1 MRKPLFDTR
10 IGKSTLLTVLC
21 VGRIIAIIAFAGTT
35 GIGMAA
41 ENSESVEG
49 FLKTY
54 VGKEDPSY
62 EWSIKQDSKT
72 ERIRYVLVELTSQ
85 TWLTPKEV
93 NRTDWRHWLEI
104 YIPNDRESDVPLLFI
119 SGGSNAGEEPQRSNS
134 VGQQIALVSK
144 TIVAQL
150 SQVPNQPL
158 VFLGD
163 GVERSEDNLI
173 SFSWIQYL
181 NSGRLEWLA
190 QAAMV
195 KSASRAMDAVIEVLA
210 TDDMGPIDVGKFVV
224 AGGSKRGWTTWLTAV
239 VDARV
244 VAIVPVVFDVLNMRK
259 SMKHHFG
266 AYGFWSVSLGDYV
279 NQGILRQF
287 DSEKLSPI
295 LQVVDPFHYLS
306 ELDIPKFV
314 VNATGD
320 EFFLLDS
327 SQFYWNAMLNPKYL
341 RYVPNA
347 DHGLSGSD
355 ALQSVASFV
364 SRAAQNKPIPSIE
377 WNRTSSNRIEIR
389 TSIEP
394 IQTMVWEAHNPVS
407 RDFRLLRG
415 PDGSPRG
422 PVFSSRPLTS
432 HSEDL
437 LSFEASVDMPHSG
450 WTAWFVE
457 FAFDVG
463 LDVPLKMSTDVQVL
477 PIDLPFAAEDFT
489 QDTFLTIHC
498 LRNHDDDQTP
508 DNVLEFIEETTG
520 SPKIN
525 HKFFSNRDYY
535 TWKQSGDLLVEG
547 TAVSRFLNFM
557 GYEECHYQLES
568 GEGPTMPPLLKVED

>member
-1 MRKPLFDTR
+1 MGKLLFDTR
-10 IGKSTLLTVLC
+10 IGKSTVWVAQC
-21 VGRIIAIIAFAGTT
+21 VGRIIAFIALAGTT

-41 ENSESVEG
+41 ENSESLEG
-49 FLKTY
+49 FLKAY

-62 EWSIKQDSKT
+62 EWSIKQDTKT
-72 ERIRYVLVELTSQ
+72 EKIRYVLVEFTSQ

-104 YIPNDRESDVPLLFI
+104 YIPSDRTSDVPLLFI
-119 SGGSNAGEEPQRSNS
+119 SGGSNLGEEPQLSNS

-144 TIVAQL
+144 SIVAQL

-158 VFLGD
+158 VFLND
-163 GVERSEDNLI
+163 GIERSEDNLI

-181 NSGRLEWLA
+181 NTNRLEWLA

-195 KSASRAMDAVIEVLA
+195 KSASRAMDAVTAVLA
-210 TDDMGPIDVGKFVV
+210 TEDMGAIEVDRFVV
-224 AGGSKRGWTTWLTAV
+224 SGGSKRGWTTWLTAAT
-239 VDARV
+239 DTRV
-244 VAIVPVVFDVLNMRK
+244 IAIVPVVFDVLNMRK
-259 SMKHHFG
+259 SMSHHFG

-287 DSEKLSPI
+287 ESEKLSPI

-306 ELDIPKFV
+306 ELAIPKFV

-327 SQFYWNAMLNPKYL
+327 SQFYWNEMPTPKYL
-341 RYVPNA
+341 RYVANA
-347 DHGLSGSD
+347 DHGLSQSD
-355 ALQSVASFV
+355 ALHSVAAFV
-364 SRAAQNKPIPSIE
+364 SLAAQNKPIPSID
-377 WNRTSSNRIEIR
+377 WSRKGTNRIEIR
-389 TSIEP
+389 TSIKP
-394 IQTMVWEAHNPVS
+394 IQTTVWEAHNPVS

-415 PDGSPRG
+415 SDGSPRG

-437 LSFEASVDMPHSG
+437 LSFEASVDTPHSG

-457 FAFDVG
+457 FGFDVG
-463 LDVPLKMSTDVQVL
+463 LEVPLKLSTDVQVL
-477 PIDLPFAAEDFT
+477 PLDLPFAEKDFT

-498 LRNHDDDQTP
+498 LKNHDDKQTP

-520 SPKIN
+520 SPSVH
-525 HKFFSNRDYY
+525 HKFISNRDYF
-535 TWKQSGDLLVEG
+535 TWKQTGDLLVEG

-557 GYEECHYQLES
+557 GYEECRYQLES